1 MKKEIEGTMVHEK
14 GEPAIETDDGKVK
27 LVYNLFDGYSG
38 KRVKITVEEV
48 EKEEDEEEEEQE
60 E

>member
-14 GEPAIETDDGKVK
+14 GEPAIKTDEGKVK

-48 EKEEDEEEEEQE
+48 EKEEEEQE